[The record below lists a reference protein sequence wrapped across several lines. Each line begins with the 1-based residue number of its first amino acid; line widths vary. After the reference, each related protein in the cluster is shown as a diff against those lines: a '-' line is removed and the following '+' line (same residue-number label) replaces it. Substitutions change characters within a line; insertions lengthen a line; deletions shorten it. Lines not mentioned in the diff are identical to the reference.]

1 MIDRVVCA
9 DQTATIKIL
18 QQPSNPDW
26 IAMAIANLDTI
37 LLDHSHCERKA
48 AGSAINLM
56 FRYPSHQK
64 LVHHLTAIA
73 QEELSHFAQVNQWLS
88 RRNISLAA
96 LNSPPYFSR
105 LKSQVRHAEPDRLVD
120 LLLVSAIIEA
130 RSHERLGL
138 IAEHCPD
145 PELAK
150 FYRSLM
156 ASEARH
162 YGIYWIL
169 AQEYSDRAT
178 IDSRLAELG
187 EYESSILATMH
198 HEPRV
203 HS

>member
-1 MIDRVVCA
+1 MINRVVSPK
-9 DQTATIKIL
+9 TTTTIKIL
-18 QQPSNPDW
+18 QQPSKPDW
-26 IAMAIANLDTI
+26 VEMALANLDVI

-48 AGSAINLM
+48 AGVAINLM

-64 LVHHLTAIA
+64 LVRQMTAIA
-73 QEELSHFAQVNQWLS
+73 QEELSHFEQVNQWLEKL
-88 RRNISLAA
+88 NIPLAA
-96 LNSPPYFSR
+96 LNSPPYFAR
-105 LKSQVRHAEPDRLVD
+105 LKSQVRHAESDRLLD

-138 IAEHCPD
+138 IGEYCPN

-162 YGIYWIL
+162 YGAYWLL
-169 AQEYSDRAT
+169 AQEYSDRQT
-178 IDSRLAELG
+178 VERRLAELA
-187 EYESSILATMH
+187 EYESQILSKMH
-198 HEPRV
+198 HEPRL

>member
-1 MIDRVVCA
+1 MINRVVFPKT
-9 DQTATIKIL
+9 TATIKIL
-18 QQPSNPDW
+18 QRPSKPEW
-26 IAMAIANLDTI
+26 IETAIANLDII

-48 AGSAINLM
+48 AGAAINLM
-56 FRYPSHQK
+56 FRYPSYQK
-64 LVHHLTAIA
+64 LVRQLTAIA
-73 QEELSHFAQVNQWLS
+73 SEELSHFEQVNQWLEK
-88 RRNISLAA
+88 RNIPLAA
-96 LNSPPYFSR
+96 LNSPPYFSQ
-105 LKSQVRHAEPDRLVD
+105 LKSQVRHAEPDRLID

-138 IAEHCPD
+138 IGEHCPD
-145 PELAK
+145 SELAK

-162 YGIYWIL
+162 YGAYWLL
-169 AQEYSDRAT
+169 ASEYSDRLT
-178 IDSRLAELG
+178 VERRLIELG